1 MKRYLLDTSSLMLL
15 MKTANLKTQLDFL
28 QTSYLLDLTFY
39 EVGNALW
46 KETCKTKFITKNEA
60 QTLQKNI
67 QIVLARTDKICC
79 ETTDFQKISEV
90 AETENLSFYDS
101 SYLFIAQEKKL
112 ILVTEDKKLSSKAEK
127 HLDVKNIATLSVQQN
142 LLDAKDQ
149 ENKLSD

>member
-15 MKTANLKTQLDFL
+15 MKTANLKTQLNFL
-28 QTSYLLDLTFY
+28 QTSYLLDLNFY

-46 KETCKTKFITKNEA
+46 KETCLTKFITKNEA

-67 QIVLARTDKICC
+67 QIVLTKTDKICC
-79 ETTDFQKISEV
+79 ETTDFQKISEI

-101 SYLFIAQEKKL
+101 SYLFISQEKGL

-127 HLDVKNIATLSVQQN
+127 HIEVKNIATLSVQPK
-142 LLDAKDQ
+142 LLDANDQ
-149 ENKLSD
+149 ENKL

>member
-15 MKTANLKTQLDFL
+15 MKTANLKTQLNFL

-46 KETCKTKFITKNEA
+46 KETCLTKFITKNEA

-67 QIVLARTDKICC
+67 QIVLTKTDKICC
-79 ETTDFQKISEV
+79 ETTDFYKISEI
-90 AETENLSFYDS
+90 ADTENLSFYDS
-101 SYLFIAQEKKL
+101 SYLFISQEKGL

-127 HLDVKNIATLSVQQN
+127 HIEVKNIATLSVQPK
-142 LLDAKDQ
+142 LLDANDQ
-149 ENKLSD
+149 ENKL